1 MNRPYGTAVLTDQEI
16 AACTI
21 GTLMAVAVGVAM
33 GAAHL
38 AEVFAHGPRPADNPI
53 VFVGQLAR
61 GRFAWTAAAS
71 AYAAVLGALAVATG
85 ICVITALV
93 RRKPPTH
100 VDRRALH
107 LTRSQEIARYTTKPP
122 AHLYPAPGLPIGK
135 VLPAGRQ
142 LVRATWEDQVIHIAG
157 TRTGKTT
164 STAIPAVLAAPGA
177 VVVTSNKRDIVDAT
191 RGVRESP
198 ERGPIWLFDPQA
210 LAGGQPTWWWDPL
223 SYVTNV
229 RTARQLATI
238 WATSGRDA
246 DTRPDPYFDRAGQEL
261 LSMLLLAAARGRRP
275 ITDVYE
281 WVANPDDDTPRELL
295 AEHGDWIWHR
305 GLTMT
310 QRLPEKQRAGVYGT
324 AATFIA
330 WAADPEVLAWITD
343 PGGFRPAFDPHV
355 FVEGANA
362 TLYSISREGEG
373 SSAPLT
379 TALTA
384 AVLEA
389 AEQRAST
396 FPGGRLP
403 VPLTAI
409 LDEAANICRWH
420 QLPNIV
426 SHFGSRGIVLV
437 IILQSWSQGIRA
449 WGQHG
454 MRAMWGAVNLRVY
467 GGGVADTEFLKS
479 LSDLC
484 GQWDRPMRS
493 RSHSYRMG
501 PSTSLAHHREE
512 VFDVASLGALP
523 PGRALVLM
531 SGARPV
537 LVAAQPWMTGPD
549 AESVRASIAR
559 FEPGSTPAPVSDPAS
574 FIPEPDWLSEE
585 PPMA

>member
-1 MNRPYGTAVLTDQEI
+1 MNPTQGTSALSDQEL
-16 AACTI
+16 AACT
-21 GTLMAVAVGVAM
+21 GLSVAVLAAGVVV

-38 AEVFAHGPRPADNPI
+38 AHGFAHSPRPVGNPVTLVI
-53 VFVGQLAR
+53 GVATGK
-61 GRFAWTAAAS
+61 FAWTAAAS
-71 AYAAVLGALAVATG
+71 GFAAALSALTAGIATAALIMLG
-85 ICVITALV
+85 
-93 RRKPPTH
+93 RRKPATH

-107 LTRSQEIARYTTKPP
+107 LTRSREIARYTTKPP
-122 AHLYPAPGLPIGK
+122 THLYPAPGLPIGR

-142 LVRATWEDQVIHIAG
+142 LLRATWEDQVIHIAG

-198 ERGPIWLFDPQA
+198 ERGPIWLFDPQEI
-210 LAGGQPTWWWDPL
+210 AGGQPTWWWDPL

-238 WATSGRDA
+238 WATAGRDA

-275 ITDVYE
+275 MTDVYE

-295 AEHGDWIWHR
+295 GEHGEWIWHR
-305 GLTMT
+305 GLVMT

-330 WAADPEVLAWITD
+330 WAADPDVLAWITD
-343 PGGFRPAFDPHV
+343 PGGFRPPFDPHA
-355 FVEGANA
+355 FVAAANA
-362 TLYSISREGEG
+362 TLYTISREGEG

-389 AEQRAST
+389 AEDKAAT
-396 FPGGRLP
+396 CPAGRLP

-426 SHFGSRGIVLV
+426 SHYGSRGIVLV

-493 RSHSYRMG
+493 RSHSSRTG

-512 VFDVASLGALP
+512 ILDVASLGALP

-537 LVAAQPWMTGPD
+537 LVAAQPWMTGPH
-549 AESVRASIAR
+549 AEAVRASIAR
-559 FEPGSTPAPVSDPAS
+559 FEPGGSHPATDAAC

-585 PPMA
+585 PPMP